1 MFEDVLVEKKGERV
15 AISQRLEAL
24 FEEFPVISK
33 ESVAQELGLYLDVLI
48 DILRG
53 SVEVPIKWY
62 REYCS
67 KVEKYLAA

>member
-1 MFEDVLVEKKGERV
+1 MFEDVLEEKNGERV
-15 AISQRLEAL
+15 AISQRLGAL
-24 FEEFPVISK
+24 FEEFSVISK

-53 SVEVPIKWY
+53 SLEVPIKWY

-67 KVEKYLAA
+67 KVENYLAA